1 MKRIV
6 VKVGSNVLTRENGK
20 INVSR
25 LSAIVDQIVWLRQH
39 DYEVI
44 LVSSGSIACGRGE
57 LKTSHQLDPVAQ
69 RQLFSA
75 VGQVKLIGLYYS
87 LFREHDVHIGQLLT
101 MKESFAT
108 REEYLN
114 QRACMNV
121 MLNND
126 ILPIIN
132 ENDTVSITELM
143 FTDNDELAGLV
154 ASMMNASV
162 LVILTNVDGIFNGP
176 PDDVHSRIIPTVYP
190 GRDLSEYINDNKS
203 DFGRGGMI
211 TKCTIARR
219 VADEGIRVIIANG
232 MTDDILIQLS
242 EHPMDTLHTEFVP
255 NPDGSTSVKKWI
267 AHSESF
273 SKGSVTVN
281 AKAADALQGDTAASL
296 LMVGVTAVD
305 GDFAEGD
312 IIDIMN
318 EKGEVIAL
326 GRSVYSAE
334 EAKKLIGKH
343 EIKPIVHYDYLYIK

>member
-1 MKRIV
+1 
-6 VKVGSNVLTRENGK
+6 
-20 INVSR
+20 
-25 LSAIVDQIVWLRQH
+25 
-39 DYEVI
+39 
-44 LVSSGSIACGRGE
+44 
-57 LKTSHQLDPVAQ
+57 
-69 RQLFSA
+69 
-75 VGQVKLIGLYYS
+75 
-87 LFREHDVHIGQLLT
+87 
-101 MKESFAT
+101 
-108 REEYLN
+108 
-114 QRACMNV
+114 MNV
-121 MLNND
+121 MLNNG

-326 GRSVYSAE
+326 GRSAYSAE